1 MTDVPS
7 PSRLRP
13 AAWLLGL
20 LMVLATVV
28 AGSSPAQARAVPELV
43 KVAITSVTPPTG
55 DPKTPITIKGT
66 VTNTS
71 SVSMTWVQASFWRSQ
86 DEINDTRDLSDL
98 LASPATVPVGMRWF
112 REPNE
117 ASIFNITDPE
127 ANQTFKPGDTGS
139 FSVTGTPAQMGLTS
153 PNAVYAVG
161 IHVQASPGNQPRR
174 TVGRARVLTVLSD
187 AHTSANLAPVIVLSA
202 PPSRRIDG
210 TFTDESLSDDI
221 THRLKPCLL
230 YTSDAADDCCRV

>member
-28 AGSSPAQARAVPELV
+28 TGSSPAQARTASGLV

-71 SVSMTWVQASFWRSQ
+71 SVSMTWVQTSFWRSQ

-112 REPNE
+112 REPKE

-139 FSVTGTPAQMGLTS
+139 FTVTGTPAQM
-153 PNAVYAVG
+153 V
-161 IHVQASPGNQPRR
+161 
-174 TVGRARVLTVLSD
+174 
-187 AHTSANLAPVIVLSA
+187 
-202 PPSRRIDG
+202 
-210 TFTDESLSDDI
+210 
-221 THRLKPCLL
+221 
-230 YTSDAADDCCRV
+230 

>member
-66 VTNTS
+66 VTN
-71 SVSMTWVQASFWRSQ
+71 
-86 DEINDTRDLSDL
+86 LSL
-98 LASPATVPVGMRWF
+98 
-112 REPNE
+112 
-117 ASIFNITDPE
+117 
-127 ANQTFKPGDTGS
+127 
-139 FSVTGTPAQMGLTS
+139 
-153 PNAVYAVG
+153 
-161 IHVQASPGNQPRR
+161 IH
-174 TVGRARVLTVLSD
+174 
-187 AHTSANLAPVIVLSA
+187 I
-202 PPSRRIDG
+202 
-210 TFTDESLSDDI
+210 
-221 THRLKPCLL
+221 
-230 YTSDAADDCCRV
+230 